1 MQVNWEGLQ
10 SIQGEVV
17 IVEDDPTLRS
27 LMGDIV
33 EEIGAKAAAFD
44 MADDALTYLL
54 HAHERCCLVI
64 GDQCSRTNPRHRIY

>member
-17 IVEDDPTLRS
+17 IVEDNPTLRS

-33 EEIGAKAAAFD
+33 EEIGAKAAVFD
-44 MADDALTYLL
+44 MADDA
-54 HAHERCCLVI
+54 
-64 GDQCSRTNPRHRIY
+64 